1 MTKMTLKPGDILD
14 HYRVEDLVA
23 RTTMTTV
30 YRATDQ
36 RTGRAV
42 ALKIPHPEIESSP
55 LFYSRFER
63 EADIGRKMNHPG
75 VVKVLSNGDLSRLY
89 MAQEWVEG
97 RSLRDILAV
106 EGKMTAELAMRITL
120 AICDALEYIH
130 KQGVVHRDLKPENI
144 ILNSEDRP
152 KLIDFGIAFSAAA
165 RRLTFAKLTE
175 TMGTPDYIS
184 PEQVRGKR
192 GDARSD
198 VYSLGV
204 ILYEMLTGKTP
215 FRGDSSFA
223 IMNDRLLN
231 NPVPPRAIDPTIRP
245 ELQEIIYRALERDP
259 KNRYSSAREFAADLK
274 DIDRV
279 GVVDRTETRDWE
291 KRRSPVSK
299 MVLSY
304 ALLAL
309 VPVAI
314 FVLLLIVAHSK

>member
-1 MTKMTLKPGDILD
+1 MMTSTLQPGDVLD
-14 HYRVEDLVA
+14 HYRVENQVV
-23 RTTMTTV
+23 RTTMTTI
-30 YRATDQ
+30 YRATDL

-63 EADIGRKMNHPG
+63 EADIGRKMDHPG
-75 VVKVLSNGDLSRLY
+75 VVKVLSNDDLSRLY
-89 MAQEWVEG
+89 MAVEWVEG

-106 EGKMTAELAMRITL
+106 EGKLSAERAMRITL
-120 AICDALEYIH
+120 AICEALEYIH

-144 ILNSEDRP
+144 ILDSEDRP

-165 RRLTFAKLTE
+165 RRLTFSKLTE

-198 VYSLGV
+198 VYAMGI
-204 ILYEMLTGKTP
+204 ILYEMLTGETP
-215 FRGDSSFA
+215 FQGSNSFA
-223 IMNDRLLN
+223 VMNDRLLN

-245 ELQEIIYRALERDP
+245 ELQEIIYRALEREP

-274 DIDRV
+274 DINRV
-279 GVVDRTETRDWE
+279 GVVDRVQTRDWE
-291 KRRSPVSK
+291 KRRSPKSK
-299 MVLSY
+299 RILVY
-304 ALLAL
+304 ALMAL

-314 FVLLLIVAHSK
+314 FVLLLIVAHAR